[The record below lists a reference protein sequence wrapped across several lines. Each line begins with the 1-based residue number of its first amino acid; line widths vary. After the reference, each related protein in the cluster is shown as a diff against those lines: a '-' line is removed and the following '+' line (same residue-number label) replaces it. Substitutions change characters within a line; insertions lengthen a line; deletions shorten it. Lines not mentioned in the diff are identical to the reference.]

1 MSLKDN
7 LVKARSY
14 LVFILSLGVAFSAVA
29 WIEFRSGWAISP
41 AGASIAASPSRAA
54 PRVHRELTER
64 EMTWARTAWKYF
76 QKNVDANTGLPGSVE
91 NYPSAT
97 MWDIGSYLLA
107 VLSARQLDLIDAAEF
122 DQRIG
127 KALGSLATLPL
138 FDKQLPNKAYNT
150 QTLVMTDYT
159 NKASARGVGWS
170 VIDLGRLLV
179 PLNVLVW
186 HHPQHTDAAR
196 KVIARWD
203 TSRLSREG
211 EMMGARVDKADKTEL
226 VQEGRLGY
234 EQYAAKTFSL
244 MGQDVTAAYNYTRQI
259 AYVDVYGMRVGY
271 DKRIPSVFGAQ
282 NFVISE
288 PYVLDGLEFG
298 WDSASRELAWRVYS
312 AQERRHARTGKLTAV
327 TEDHLDQKPYFIYN
341 TVFSDGKTWNA
352 ITESGEDASAY
363 RSLSTKAAF
372 GWYALYDT
380 PYTHKLV
387 DAVTNLQESERG
399 WYAGRYEVSG
409 KPNKSINCN
418 TNAVVLE
425 SLAYIRKGAL
435 VRYR

>member
-14 LVFILSLGVAFSAVA
+14 LVFILSLTVAFSAVA

-41 AGASIAASPSRAA
+41 ATTNLPASPN
-54 PRVHRELTER
+54 RVKARPARELTER
-64 EMTWARTAWKYF
+64 EQTWARTAWTYF
-76 QKNVDANTGLPGSVE
+76 QKNVDASTGLPGSVE

-97 MWDIGSYLLA
+97 MWDVGSYLLA
-107 VLSARQLDLIDAAEF
+107 VISARQLDLIDTAEF

-127 KALGSLATLPL
+127 KALTSLGALPL

-150 QTLVMTDYT
+150 QTLRMTDYT
-159 NKASARGVGWS
+159 NKVSERGVGWS

-186 HHPQHTDAAR
+186 QYPQHTEAAR
-196 KVIARWD
+196 KVIGRWD
-203 TSRLSREG
+203 TTHLSRDG
-211 EMMGARVDKADKTEL
+211 EMMGARVDKAGKTEL

-244 MGQDVTAAYNYTRQI
+244 MGQDVTASYNYTRQT
-259 AYVDVYGMRVGY
+259 AYVDVYGVRIAH
-271 DKRIPSVFGAQ
+271 DRRIPAVFGAQ

-312 AQERRHARTGKLTAV
+312 AQQRRHERTGKLTAV

-352 ITESGEDASAY
+352 ITEDGEDASAF

-380 PYTHKLV
+380 PYTRKLI
-387 DAVTNLQESERG
+387 DAVADLNDPKRG
-399 WYAGRYEVSG
+399 WFAGRYEGSG
-409 KPNKSINCN
+409 KPNQSVNCN
-418 TNAVVLE
+418 TNAVILE

>member
-7 LVKARSY
+7 IVKARSY
-14 LVFILSLGVAFSAVA
+14 LVFILSLTVAFSAVA
-29 WIEFRSGWAISP
+29 WIEFRSGWAISTT
-41 AGASIAASPSRAA
+41 AASIPASTNRAKTR
-54 PRVHRELTER
+54 PTRELNER
-64 EMTWARTAWKYF
+64 EQVWARTAWKYF
-76 QKNVDANTGLPGSVE
+76 QKNVDPGTGLPGSVE

-97 MWDIGSYLLA
+97 MWDVGSYLLA
-107 VLSARQLDLIDAAEF
+107 VISARQLDLIDKAEF

-127 KALGSLATLPL
+127 KALTSLGALPL

-150 QTLVMTDYT
+150 QTLRMTDYT
-159 NKASARGVGWS
+159 NQVSERGVGWS

-186 HHPQHTDAAR
+186 QYPQHTEAAR
-196 KVIARWD
+196 KVIGRWD
-203 TSRLSREG
+203 TTHLSRDG
-211 EMMGARVDKADKTEL
+211 EMMGARVDKAGKTEL

-244 MGQDVTAAYNYTRQI
+244 MGQDVTASYNYTRQT
-259 AYVDVYGMRVGY
+259 AYVDVYGVRVAH
-271 DKRIPSVFGAQ
+271 DRRIPAVFGAQ

-312 AQERRHARTGKLTAV
+312 AQQRRHERTGKLTAV

-352 ITESGEDASAY
+352 ITENGEDASAF

-380 PYTHKLV
+380 PYTRQLIDGV
-387 DAVTNLQESERG
+387 ADLNDPERG
-399 WYAGRYEVSG
+399 WFAGRYEATG
-409 KPNKSINCN
+409 KPNKSVNGN
-418 TNAVVLE
+418 TNAVILE
-425 SLAYIRKGAL
+425 SLAYIRKGSL